1 MDHGV
6 TVLDF
11 DQTYHPQTFLQE
23 QTNEWID
30 LSDIQGTNRYC
41 ELESLSIIQQRIQ
54 KRRNRSM
61 TFIGS
66 GNYHYV
72 TYLLISEIQI
82 PFTLLLFD
90 NHTDLIESPC
100 STLISCGSWV
110 LNAVEQLPML
120 KKVIIIGAS
129 QTVPKWITHTRN
141 RNISIYQNNI
151 GAWDVSRAHSILS
164 EIPTG
169 SVYISIDKDVL
180 DRTEAITNWDQGNMK
195 LRDLVQMVQTIANF
209 KRICGVDICGEY
221 PLSPVELFYP
231 ERRNAIRK
239 NEHANR
245 ILFNTILKMN
255 IGMKWR
261 LA

>member
-11 DQTYHPQTFLQE
+11 DQTYHPQTFLHE
-23 QTNEWID
+23 PTNEWID

-41 ELESLSIIQQRIQ
+41 ELDSLSIIRQRIQ
-54 KRRNRSM
+54 KRHNRSI

-90 NHTDLIESPC
+90 NHTDMIESPC

-120 KKVIIIGAS
+120 KKVIIIGANRTYSKWLS
-129 QTVPKWITHTRN
+129 QPRY
-141 RNISIYQNNI
+141 RNISIYQNDTD
-151 GAWDVSRAHSILS
+151 AWNVTRTYSILS

-169 SVYISIDKDVL
+169 SVYLSIDKDVL

-195 LRDLVQMVQTIANF
+195 LRDLVQMVQTIGNI

-231 ERRNAIRK
+231 ERHDAIRK

-245 ILFNTILKMN
+245 ILFNTILKLN
-255 IGMKWR
+255 IGKKWR